1 MNCLNSPV
9 CILLI
14 YQYRDLDLTGRDHID
29 VNVGIIQCLKQLAA
43 TPGLLIIPEPTTETL
58 AISAFV
64 SSLQNAVQP
73 CGTLTA
79 LLPS

>member
-29 VNVGIIQCLKQLAA
+29 VNVGIIQCLKQLCCN
-43 TPGLLIIPEPTTETL
+43 TRIVDHTGTHYGNLGNICVCLQSCKTQFSLVGL
-58 AISAFV
+58 
-64 SSLQNAVQP
+64 
-73 CGTLTA
+73 
-79 LLPS
+79 